1 MNLKTLSKWLV
12 VLGALEVGFMSV
24 LNFDL
29 VGSLLGS
36 WPTLVMVVY
45 GLVGLSGLWGA
56 YAMLTGGDK
65 KKKKR

>member
-1 MNLKTLSKWLV
+1 MKLKILSKWLV

-29 VGSLLGS
+29 VGSLLGG
-36 WPTLVMVVY
+36 WPMLVRLVY
-45 GLVGLSGLWGA
+45 ALVGLSGLWGV
-56 YAMLTGGDK
+56 YAMLT